1 MRRYAQVCGM
11 VSVVALALSGCATL
25 PGDSEPQV
33 LHQYERSRVAE
44 EPVGPEKGQEPDLLL
59 KSFFSQSAN
68 PTQMHQAARLYL
80 TDEAAA
86 AWDDSKGTT
95 ILRSIEDISSTVS
108 NDPNRIVFTVRG
120 EEVGRL
126 TTGGVY
132 ELEDLSL
139 IHI

>member
-68 PTQMHQAARLYL
+68 PTPVSYTHL
-80 TDEAAA
+80 TLP
-86 AWDDSKGTT
+86 T
-95 ILRSIEDISSTVS
+95 ICSV
-108 NDPNRIVFTVRG
+108 
-120 EEVGRL
+120 
-126 TTGGVY
+126 
-132 ELEDLSL
+132 
-139 IHI
+139 